1 MALHK
6 ILTQTSSFLSKLI
19 LVRSWFLVI
28 ISILV
33 VLIATLYPFNFY
45 FIDNFSIQKFATSFD
60 NTTLFKD
67 IVNNIL
73 LFIPL
78 GFSSTAFL
86 QKVKMKPISKIFT
99 LIIISAGL
107 SFTVEVLQMFL
118 PSRYPTPADVA
129 NNTIGGII
137 GITCFYIWHP
147 QSFIHIL
154 SSVENSIVRNYVTK
168 ITLLLFGYI
177 LLLFLILVPW
187 QNTTNLSN
195 WNLTYPL
202 LLGNEQTGDRPWQGY
217 ISEVAIADKAV
228 IENEIL
234 RLFDTKNYLNS
245 IGDSLIG
252 FYQLTDRKS
261 YQDGNGQLPEFLPQG
276 QPPNIVDEKGVALS
290 SSYWLKTKTPTT
302 LLSKRIRKTSQFTII
317 TTVATADITQTGPAR
332 IISLSADTLHR
343 NFTLGQQGTSLDL
356 RVRTPITGENATDIE
371 LSVPGVFA
379 NTRSHYI
386 VITYSQA
393 NLKVYIDNLQNC
405 YSFNL
410 LELIPKEQKILYYTL
425 TFVPLSIYLTL
436 LTILA
441 KRKLNF
447 YRFLLVNGILL
458 PSIILETV
466 FVIHLGKSISLTNIL
481 IGILLTGS
489 TVLIL
494 RLRVSTLVRRA
505 VVK

>member
-45 FIDNFSIQKFATSFD
+45 FIDNFSIRKFATSFD

-107 SFTVEVLQMFL
+107 SFTVEILQMFL
-118 PSRYPTPADVA
+118 PSRYPTPADIA

-137 GITCFYIWHP
+137 GITCFYIWHT
-147 QSFIHIL
+147 QSFIHIF
-154 SSVENSIVRNYVTK
+154 SSVKNSIVRNYVTK

-177 LLLFLILVPW
+177 LLLFLILIPW

-228 IENEIL
+228 IEM
-234 RLFDTKNYLNS
+234 
-245 IGDSLIG
+245 
-252 FYQLTDRKS
+252 
-261 YQDGNGQLPEFLPQG
+261 
-276 QPPNIVDEKGVALS
+276 
-290 SSYWLKTKTPTT
+290 
-302 LLSKRIRKTSQFTII
+302 
-317 TTVATADITQTGPAR
+317 
-332 IISLSADTLHR
+332 
-343 NFTLGQQGTSLDL
+343 
-356 RVRTPITGENATDIE
+356 
-371 LSVPGVFA
+371 
-379 NTRSHYI
+379 
-386 VITYSQA
+386 
-393 NLKVYIDNLQNC
+393 
-405 YSFNL
+405 
-410 LELIPKEQKILYYTL
+410 
-425 TFVPLSIYLTL
+425 
-436 LTILA
+436 
-441 KRKLNF
+441 
-447 YRFLLVNGILL
+447 RF
-458 PSIILETV
+458 
-466 FVIHLGKSISLTNIL
+466 
-481 IGILLTGS
+481 
-489 TVLIL
+489 
-494 RLRVSTLVRRA
+494 
-505 VVK
+505 